1 MQHFTVEQANRT
13 LPLVRRIVEDIV
25 DQHRRW
31 RETILELD
39 LASQSATPDEES
51 PRAEE
56 LVRQARDLSRE
67 LDAYQRELRDL
78 GVQLKDSRL
87 GLIDFPSRIDGR
99 TVLLCWR
106 LGEPEV
112 RFWHEVDAGYA
123 GRQPLSPALVG

>member
-1 MQHFTVEQANRT
+1 MQHFTVEHANRA

-25 DQHRRW
+25 EQHRRW

-39 LASQSATPDEES
+39 LLSQSARPEEQS
-51 PRAEE
+51 ARVEE
-56 LVRQARDLSRE
+56 LVRQSREQSRE
-67 LDAYQRELRDL
+67 LEAFQRELRQL

-87 GLIDFPSRIDGR
+87 GLVDFPSEIGGR

-112 RFWHEVDAGYA
+112 QFWHEVNAGYA
-123 GRQPLSPALVG
+123 GRQPLSPALVS

>member
-39 LASQSATPDEES
+39 LVSQAGHPDDQT
-51 PRAEE
+51 PRAEG

-67 LDAYQRELRDL
+67 LESCQRELREL

-87 GLIDFPSRIDGR
+87 GLVDFPSEIAGR

-112 RFWHEVDAGYA
+112 QFWHEVNAGYA

>member
-39 LASQSATPDEES
+39 LASQSSSPDEPS
-51 PRAEE
+51 ARAEE
-56 LVRQARDLSRE
+56 LERQARDLSRE
-67 LDAYQRELRDL
+67 LDGYQRELRDL

-112 RFWHEVDAGYA
+112 QFWHEADAGYA
-123 GRQPLSPALVG
+123 GRQPLSPAVVG

>member
-1 MQHFTVEQANRT
+1 MTHFTVEQANRT

-39 LASQSATPDEES
+39 LASQSAAEEEPS
-51 PRAEE
+51 PRADE

-67 LDAYQRELRDL
+67 LDGYQRELRDL

-87 GLIDFPSRIDGR
+87 GLVDFPSRIDGR

-112 RFWHEVDAGYA
+112 QFWHEINAGYA

>member
-13 LPLVRRIVEDIV
+13 LPLVRRIVEDVV

-31 RETILELD
+31 REAILELD
-39 LASQSATPDEES
+39 LASQAGEPEES
-51 PRAEE
+51 PRVVD

-67 LDAYQRELRDL
+67 LDGYQRELRDI

-87 GLIDFPSRIDGR
+87 GLVDFPSEIGGR

-112 RFWHEVDAGYA
+112 QFWHEVNAGYA